1 MSAHVQ
7 PVIQPFFES
16 LTHTWS
22 YVVHCPASRRAAIYD
37 CVLNYDFASGG
48 TAHHSADEIITY
60 VQAQNLS
67 VDWIIETHAHA
78 DHLTAAP
85 YLQEKL
91 GGKIA
96 IGHRIHQVQ
105 SVFIGIFN
113 LADNVAADGRQFDH
127 LFVDGEHYQVGELDA
142 YTIPTPGHTPA
153 CMSHVIG
160 DAVLVGDTIFMPDGG
175 TARADFP
182 GGNAATLYQSIQTLL
197 SLPEEYR
204 IFVCHDYASD
214 RPFACQTTVGE
225 EKKCNIHIKEGT
237 SEAEFV
243 AMREARDATLGMPN
257 LILPSLQ
264 VNIRAGHFPA
274 PESNGQMY
282 LKWPVN
288 AFKR

>member
-1 MSAHVQ
+1 MSAHIQ

-91 GGKIA
+91 SGKIA

-113 LADNVAADGRQFDH
+113 LADSVAADGRQFDH
-127 LFVDGEHYQVGELDA
+127 LFADGEHYQIGELDA

-160 DAVLVGDTIFMPDGG
+160 DAVLVGDTIF
-175 TARADFP
+175 R
-182 GGNAATLYQSIQTLL
+182 L
-197 SLPEEYR
+197 SVILSESVIFSRYGVSGRDLPEG
-204 IFVCHDYASD
+204 FPVCQYTEKQYCSD
-214 RPFACQTTVGE
+214 SVKT
-225 EKKCNIHIKEGT
+225 
-237 SEAEFV
+237 
-243 AMREARDATLGMPN
+243 
-257 LILPSLQ
+257 
-264 VNIRAGHFPA
+264 
-274 PESNGQMY
+274 
-282 LKWPVN
+282 
-288 AFKR
+288 